1 MARLLALL
9 TTATAYVT
17 QQPKSVTPGRT
28 TRSKVVLGPQS
39 VPQVPYSPPGAEQGQ
54 HMYVDIY
61 QALYRDRIML
71 VGNFLD
77 EEQANSLIA
86 LLLFMRFEDPRKPI
100 SIYFNVPGALM
111 KPCLAVYD
119 TLRTLECPVTTVN
132 LGLATGMG
140 AFLCGAGT
148 KGMRYALPNARFLM
162 QRTGLDDPYQGQAS
176 DIGLMVRENLRD
188 NDRMARRSVPMHRGD
203 GVFVRSRRRDPV
215 FMIITQEK
223 ALVQMTGHP
232 LEKIKKDMSR
242 AVWKSVSHLSA
253 MTWPPSSGE
262 EPASPRHRAGV
273 ASMGWRTNAP

>member
-1 MARLLALL
+1 MARLLLL
-9 TTATAYVT
+9 LATAAAYIA
-17 QQPKSVTPGRT
+17 QQPKSVSPGRT
-28 TRSKVVLGPQS
+28 SPRSSIVLGPQS

-188 NDRMARRSVPMHRGD
+188 NDRMARRGVPMHRSD
-203 GVFVRSRRRDPV
+203 GVFVIS
-215 FMIITQEK
+215 
-223 ALVQMTGHP
+223 
-232 LEKIKKDMSR
+232 
-242 AVWKSVSHLSA
+242 
-253 MTWPPSSGE
+253 
-262 EPASPRHRAGV
+262 
-273 ASMGWRTNAP
+273 

>member
-1 MARLLALL
+1 
-9 TTATAYVT
+9 
-17 QQPKSVTPGRT
+17 
-28 TRSKVVLGPQS
+28 
-39 VPQVPYSPPGAEQGQ
+39 
-54 HMYVDIY
+54 
-61 QALYRDRIML
+61 
-71 VGNFLD
+71 
-77 EEQANSLIA
+77 
-86 LLLFMRFEDPRKPI
+86 MRFEDPRKPI

-188 NDRMARRSVPMHRGD
+188 NDRM
-203 GVFVRSRRRDPV
+203 
-215 FMIITQEK
+215 EK

-232 LEKIKKDMSR
+232 LEKIKKDMHR
-242 AVWKSVSHLSA
+242 
-253 MTWPPSSGE
+253 
-262 EPASPRHRAGV
+262 PASAIRGGRIVAGI
-273 ASMGWRTNAP
+273 ASRITSSIYVRYVL

>member
-1 MARLLALL
+1 MHFLKFHKTRMEKHVRSRRPVVLWWFHFI
-9 TTATAYVT
+9 
-17 QQPKSVTPGRT
+17 QT
-28 TRSKVVLGPQS
+28 TRVHLTMTWVVS
-39 VPQVPYSPPGAEQGQ
+39 
-54 HMYVDIY
+54 
-61 QALYRDRIML
+61 
-71 VGNFLD
+71 FLISRPFD
-77 EEQANSLIA
+77 APRR

-188 NDRMARRSVPMHRGD
+188 NDRM
-203 GVFVRSRRRDPV
+203 
-215 FMIITQEK
+215 EK
-223 ALVQMTGHP
+223 ALVTMTGHP
-232 LEKIKKDMSR
+232 LEKIKKDMHR
-242 AVWKSVSHLSA
+242 PASA
-253 MTWPPSSGE
+253 IRGGRIVAGIAPKRYVHAGLATSTSAPTRPSST
-262 EPASPRHRAGV
+262 A
-273 ASMGWRTNAP
+273 

>member
-1 MARLLALL
+1 MARLLLLL
-9 TTATAYVT
+9 TTAAAYVT
-17 QQPKSVTPGRT
+17 TQPRSLTPGRT
-28 TRSKVVLGPQS
+28 SKRSKIVLGPQS

-188 NDRMARRSVPMHRGD
+188 NDRMARRGVLLSR
-203 GVFVRSRRRDPV
+203 VFVIS
-215 FMIITQEK
+215 
-223 ALVQMTGHP
+223 
-232 LEKIKKDMSR
+232 
-242 AVWKSVSHLSA
+242 
-253 MTWPPSSGE
+253 
-262 EPASPRHRAGV
+262 
-273 ASMGWRTNAP
+273 

>member
-1 MARLLALL
+1 M
-9 TTATAYVT
+9 TW
-17 QQPKSVTPGRT
+17 
-28 TRSKVVLGPQS
+28 VVS
-39 VPQVPYSPPGAEQGQ
+39 
-54 HMYVDIY
+54 
-61 QALYRDRIML
+61 
-71 VGNFLD
+71 FLISRPFD
-77 EEQANSLIA
+77 APRR

-188 NDRMARRSVPMHRGD
+188 NDRMARTRRLYA
-203 GVFVRSRRRDPV
+203 SRRWRLRDFV
-215 FMIITQEK
+215 
-223 ALVQMTGHP
+223 
-232 LEKIKKDMSR
+232 
-242 AVWKSVSHLSA
+242 
-253 MTWPPSSGE
+253 
-262 EPASPRHRAGV
+262 
-273 ASMGWRTNAP
+273 

>member
-1 MARLLALL
+1 MARLPLVAFLA
-9 TTATAYVT
+9 ASSAYVT
-17 QQPKSVTPGRT
+17 KPRPSLTPGRT
-28 TRSKVVLGPQS
+28 AKRSSVVMMPQA

-71 VGNFLD
+71 VGSFLD

-86 LLLFMRFEDPRKPI
+86 LLLFMRFEDPKKPI

-140 AFLCGAGT
+140 AFLCSAGT
-148 KGMRYALPNARFLM
+148 KGQRFALPNARFLM

-188 NDRMARRSVPMHRGD
+188 NDRIER
-203 GVFVRSRRRDPV
+203 
-215 FMIITQEK
+215 
-223 ALVQMTGHP
+223 ALVQLTGHP
-232 LEKIKKDMSR
+232 LEKIQKDMKR
-242 AVWKSVSHLSA
+242 DFYLSA
-253 MTWPPSSGE
+253 HEAVQYGLIDKVLIPQPKGTGSGGLGLGDGISSF
-262 EPASPRHRAGV
+262 V
-273 ASMGWRTNAP
+273 

>member
-1 MARLLALL
+1 
-9 TTATAYVT
+9 
-17 QQPKSVTPGRT
+17 
-28 TRSKVVLGPQS
+28 
-39 VPQVPYSPPGAEQGQ
+39 
-54 HMYVDIY
+54 
-61 QALYRDRIML
+61 
-71 VGNFLD
+71 
-77 EEQANSLIA
+77 
-86 LLLFMRFEDPRKPI
+86 MRFEDPRKPI

-188 NDRMARRSVPMHRGD
+188 NDRM
-203 GVFVRSRRRDPV
+203 
-215 FMIITQEK
+215 EK
-223 ALVQMTGHP
+223 ALVTMTGHP

-242 AVWKSVSHLSA
+242 
-253 MTWPPSSGE
+253 
-262 EPASPRHRAGV
+262 PASAIRGGRIVAGIAPKRYVHAGLATSTSAPTSPCSTASSTRCSSRSRRAWAAAG
-273 ASMGWRTNAP
+273 SGWATG

>member
-1 MARLLALL
+1 
-9 TTATAYVT
+9 
-17 QQPKSVTPGRT
+17 
-28 TRSKVVLGPQS
+28 
-39 VPQVPYSPPGAEQGQ
+39 
-54 HMYVDIY
+54 
-61 QALYRDRIML
+61 ML

-188 NDRMARRSVPMHRGD
+188 NDRMARRRRLRD
-203 GVFVRSRRRDPV
+203 FVRVASRRRPPS
-215 FMIITQEK
+215 QEK
-223 ALVQMTGHP
+223 ALVTMTGHP

-242 AVWKSVSHLSA
+242 DFYLSA
-253 MTWPPSSGE
+253 HEAVQYGLIDKVLIPQPKGMGGGGLGLGDGLSSF
-262 EPASPRHRAGV
+262 V
-273 ASMGWRTNAP
+273 